1 MKKTKKDSREQRLH
15 QGRHEDQMLWSIARL
30 GRLRF
35 WFLASRYD
43 ARLSS
48 AIYVFASSFLCMAI
62 LGLAAMWSSWQ
73 LIFPSLGPTMFLQ
86 FYAPSLASS
95 SPRNTVAGHLIGVAV
110 GTAAFLAG
118 RWLHLGQGGLG
129 PGQVFLAAAALGISG
144 SVMAF
149 TRLVHPPAASTTL
162 IAALGMVDKWQDV
175 AAVAISALMISMV
188 AWLLHWLSGV
198 KFPLW
203 HPTSSSEGPVIDT
216 KLGRLDVSV
225 PQGES
230 GARQRDGSQQDT
242 AARAAR
248 RLRARQRPS

>member
-1 MKKTKKDSREQRLH
+1 
-15 QGRHEDQMLWSIARL
+15 MLWSIARL

-162 IAALGMVDKWQDV
+162 IAALGMVERWQDA
-175 AAVAISALMISMV
+175 AAVGISALMISMV
-188 AWLLHWLSGV
+188 AWLLHRLSGV
-198 KFPLW
+198 RFPLW
-203 HPTSSSEGPVIDT
+203 HPIAESEGPVIDT
-216 KLGRLDVSV
+216 KLGRLDVS
-225 PQGES
+225 P
-230 GARQRDGSQQDT
+230 GAIRKGPGRKEGKEGRGAQEET
-242 AARAAR
+242 AAKVAR
-248 RLRARQRPS
+248 RLRCRQSLR